1 MAKDK
6 PWCID
11 PELPLI
17 EIQKIAEIWI
27 DELEAVHQLVST
39 EEWGDI
45 IDAVD
50 ADNIPDNI
58 KTKPATLVDTS
69 NGLYGTSQLTFEL
82 MTGKDLRVDGM
93 FGKHYLETTVLKKI
107 YSSNSEHLSKLKTL
121 YQSLLGQH
129 GLDSGAVLAAEA
141 VEITEEDRIRGSFEV
156 PDEFYY
162 EENKKY
168 LKTFWGTDGYT
179 SYTVADFQKV
189 VSLIRTNP
197 PATVTSEFT
206 SLLSMLDNGLQLNFS
221 FIQCVP
227 SLTEYLK
234 DYYNQE
240 LQKLAYYKL
249 QDAEFETLV
258 KQAKAISSFD
268 DFVNLFSGV
277 DPELL
282 DNLKNKI
289 QQSIRQQ
296 VVEAFADN
304 LIYSE
309 QCFMLTNLSHLIK
322 YKKKLPLSFPLP
334 YSSLQADKNQDLC
347 GVSKAAEQSSKNNP
361 LMIQGQPFSFMNKLA
376 VEPTQQALFDIM
388 PHELSSLTPNIRL
401 FKVVTDKKNNEE
413 KEIPIT
419 FEISTISPRSEE
431 GLYFSQRGTGVGL
444 KSFKFSYDGTDP
456 FSAKKAISADLS
468 IFASSF
474 NDLLRIRNEGSDQ
487 YRYTDLALKTGTK
500 KDKSTLTDLERENLD
515 KLNFRLKVVVQ
526 WSASKEGMRSIK
538 RPEIKDALYDSAIT
552 LYLTP
557 VIHTFDF
564 DEQGSVVFN
573 ISYQA
578 YIEDF
583 FTNEN
588 FNVFSQLN
596 MIKEG
601 RKYVLDF
608 FKDVEGCDLLSKEFK
623 EFQKFDSAFILDQ
636 NRKALNSIISN
647 LHSRKNIHYLNMS
660 YDEISE
666 WKKNPSGFKLKKIP
680 ISNSATGNA
689 AAMVD
694 AAVASGVYG
703 YTAGEIEDA
712 VEEIRASLVAN
723 SQENQNIPFFYL
735 SDLISVVMN
744 MIEDQL
750 LIFDEKDI
758 FVDSYIN
765 QLDKFGRNAQLKEY
779 ISKKYEEE
787 MPEKKF
793 GNIQQFKKMRIVLGP
808 LEISKISNE
817 KTTNQICTIGDIPI
831 SLNYFID
838 FLSDKVIARDLSHYP
853 ISKFVKDIINQLLK
867 EFINSEDCSGANTSQ
882 RVSVNSTTVVGY
894 NTRVWGLDTITELC
908 SSYAGKHFQKGVLI
922 LDQLQ
927 GDVFPLVKISGDR
940 SNPNTNKGIEMM
952 TNFYVFSAGRTY
964 PTDKFIG
971 NRAIDASAGIFH
983 YILGQDKGI
992 VKNIK
997 LQKTNTP
1004 GLKEVR
1010 FEQEGYAGL
1019 EQLREVY
1026 NVAIDCYLNPQ
1037 TFPGT
1042 YIYIPPEGFSPS
1054 SVFDLLLDD
1063 NGNKM
1068 DLTKFGI
1075 GGYYMITK
1083 TTHQIAPGVGDTSIE
1098 AAWVASKDGKYGKLD
1113 SGNAEKRGE
1122 GEGTEKVKKCK
1133 INSSETGR

>member
-1 MAKDK
+1 MPGKHSGFKMYGKSPMMKKLIDKQHNLPEELKEPGTDLLISELWLHTAVKDGGGLTNQLFRETDGT
-6 PWCID
+6 IRAL
-11 PELPLI
+11 EGGLI
-17 EIQKIAEIWI
+17 NDIQSNLQQIFEWI
-27 DELEAVHQLVST
+27 RANNSSF
-39 EEWGDI
+39 
-45 IDAVD
+45 
-50 ADNIPDNI
+50 
-58 KTKPATLVDTS
+58 VDT
-69 NGLYGTSQLTFEL
+69 
-82 MTGKDLRVDGM
+82 
-93 FGKHYLETTVLKKI
+93 LEDPYIDVFN
-107 YSSNSEHLSKLKTL
+107 SSNFGLS
-121 YQSLLGQH
+121 
-129 GLDSGAVLAAEA
+129 V
-141 VEITEEDRIRGSFEV
+141 
-156 PDEFYY
+156 
-162 EENKKY
+162 
-168 LKTFWGTDGYT
+168 
-179 SYTVADFQKV
+179 
-189 VSLIRTNP
+189 
-197 PATVTSEFT
+197 SEFT
-206 SLLSMLDNGLQLNFS
+206 NFIAILQKATGVSELIEAFTNLKADLDFIKNLLSEIS
-221 FIQCVP
+221 
-227 SLTEYLK
+227 SSK
-234 DYYNQE
+234 DFAGWANQE
-240 LQKLAYYKL
+240 YSEQIALLSVYAEDPGIIDRLISNTKSAETTTEVLIGITAAIVGEDGKQKRKIR
-249 QDAEFETLV
+249 E
-258 KQAKAISSFD
+258 KAA
-268 DFVNLFSGV
+268 L
-277 DPELL
+277 E
-282 DNLKNKI
+282 I
-289 QQSIRQQ
+289 QQEVQEIL
-296 VVEAFADN
+296 ADN

-322 YKKKLPLSFPLP
+322 YKKNLPLSFPLP

-347 GVSKAAEQSSKNNP
+347 GISKAVESSNKNNP
-361 LMIQGQPFSFMNKLA
+361 LLIQGQPFSFINKMA

-401 FKVVTDKKNNEE
+401 FKVVTDKKDNKE

-419 FEISTISPRSEE
+419 FEISTISPRIED
-431 GLYFSQRGTGVGL
+431 GVYLSQRGTGVGL

-474 NDLLRIRNEGSDQ
+474 DDLLKIRNEGPKQ

-500 KDKSTLTDLERENLD
+500 KDESTLTDLERENLD

-564 DEQGSVVFN
+564 DDQGAVVFN

-623 EFQKFDSAFILDQ
+623 EFQKFDSDFILNQ

-647 LHSRKNIHYLNMS
+647 LHARKNIYYLNMS
-660 YDEISE
+660 YGEIAK
-666 WKKNPSGFKLKKIP
+666 WKKNPSAFKLEKIP
-680 ISNSATGNA
+680 ISDSATDDV

-694 AAVASGVYG
+694 AAVAAGIEG
-703 YTAGEIEDA
+703 IDQEDLKETA
-712 VEEIRASLVAN
+712 EEIRASLVAN

-735 SDLISVVMN
+735 SDLVSVVMN

-750 LIFDEKDI
+750 LIFDDQDI
-758 FVDSYIN
+758 FIEAYLD
-765 QLDKFGRNAQLKEY
+765 QLEQFGQNSKLKQY

-838 FLSDKVIARDLSHYP
+838 FLSDKVIARDISHYP
-853 ISKFVKDIINQLLK
+853 ISKFIKDIINQLIK
-867 EFINSEDCSGANTSQ
+867 EFINSEDCSGGNTSQ
-882 RVSVNSTTVVGY
+882 RVSINSTTLVGY
-894 NTRVWGLDTITELC
+894 NRLENGIDTITDLC
-908 SSYAGKHFQKGVLI
+908 LGYLENPKSVSEYYGDYFQKGVFNI
-922 LDQLQ
+922 SNITADPYNQI
-927 GDVFPLVKISGDR
+927 FPLVKISGDR

-964 PTDKFIG
+964 PIDKFVG
-971 NRAIDASAGIFH
+971 NRSIDASAGIFH

-1010 FEQEGYAGL
+1010 FEQEGYEGL

-1042 YIYIPPEGFSPS
+1042 YIYIPPEGFSPT
-1054 SVFDLLLDD
+1054 SVSNVLLDD
-1063 NGNKM
+1063 NGNKI

-1098 AAWVASKDGKYGKLD
+1098 AAWVASKDGKYGKKD
-1113 SGNAEKRGE
+1113 TGNAEKRGE

>member
-1 MAKDK
+1 MAIDVNGFIISSENLVELRNSIVEALQNNHTTTLEEWDQVYNLEEYPDLPEELKDPGADLLTSELWLHTAAKDGGSVANTLFRETDGT
-6 PWCID
+6 IRALD
-11 PELPLI
+11 SLLI
-17 EIQKIAEIWI
+17 NNIQSNLQQIFEWI
-27 DELEAVHQLVST
+27 E
-39 EEWGDI
+39 
-45 IDAVD
+45 
-50 ADNIPDNI
+50 DNNSSF
-58 KTKPATLVDTS
+58 VDTLEDPYINVFGS
-69 NGLYGTSQLTFEL
+69 GNFGLS
-82 MTGKDLRVDGM
+82 V
-93 FGKHYLETTVLKKI
+93 
-107 YSSNSEHLSKLKTL
+107 
-121 YQSLLGQH
+121 
-129 GLDSGAVLAAEA
+129 
-141 VEITEEDRIRGSFEV
+141 
-156 PDEFYY
+156 
-162 EENKKY
+162 
-168 LKTFWGTDGYT
+168 
-179 SYTVADFQKV
+179 
-189 VSLIRTNP
+189 
-197 PATVTSEFT
+197 SEFANFIT
-206 SLLSMLDNGLQLNFS
+206 ILQKAAGAQELLESFDNLKADLDFIKSLLSEINSFGDVTGWASQEYAEQIGLLS
-221 FIQCVP
+221 VY
-227 SLTEYLK
+227 TEDPGFFDRLISNTK
-234 DYYNQE
+234 SAKTKVEVLLGIGAAILGEDSK
-240 LQKLAYYKL
+240 QKQKIR
-249 QDAEFETLV
+249 E
-258 KQAKAISSFD
+258 KAA
-268 DFVNLFSGV
+268 L
-277 DPELL
+277 E
-282 DNLKNKI
+282 I
-289 QQSIRQQ
+289 QQEVQEIL
-296 VVEAFADN
+296 ADN
-304 LIYSE
+304 LIFSE

-322 YKKKLPLSFPLP
+322 YKKNLPPSFPLP
-334 YSSLQADKNQDLC
+334 YSSLQVNKNQDLC
-347 GVSKAAEQSSKNNP
+347 GVSKAVDSSDKNNP
-361 LMIQGQPFSFMNKLA
+361 ILIQGQPFSFMNKLA

-401 FKVVTDKKNNEE
+401 FKVVTDKNNNEE

-419 FEISTISPRSEE
+419 FEISTISPRLEE
-431 GLYFSQRGTGVGL
+431 GIYFSQRGTGVGL

-474 NDLLRIRNEGSDQ
+474 NDLLRIRNEGPNQ

-500 KDKSTLTDLERENLD
+500 KDQSTLTDLERENLD

-538 RPEIKDALYDSAIT
+538 RQEIKDALYDSAIT

-564 DEQGSVVFN
+564 DDQGSVVFN

-601 RKYVLDF
+601 RKFVLDF
-608 FKDVEGCDLLSKEFK
+608 FKDEKGCDLLSKEFK
-623 EFQKFDSAFILDQ
+623 EFQKFDSNFILNQ

-647 LHSRKNIHYLNMS
+647 LHNRKSIHYLNMS
-660 YDEISE
+660 YSEIAK
-666 WKKNPSGFKLKKIP
+666 WKKNPSAFKIEKIP
-680 ISNSATGNA
+680 ISDFATGNA
-689 AAMVD
+689 AAMID
-694 AAVASGVYG
+694 AAVG
-703 YTAGEIEDA
+703 AGIENFDSEA
-712 VEEIRASLVAN
+712 IEESLGAIRTSLVAN

-735 SDLISVVMN
+735 SDLISVIMN
-744 MIEDQL
+744 LIEDQL
-750 LIFDEKDI
+750 SIFDEEDI
-758 FVDSYIN
+758 FVENYLD
-765 QLDKFGRNAQLKEY
+765 QLGEFGSNAKLKEY

-787 MPEKKF
+787 IADKKYA
-793 GNIQQFKKMRIVLGP
+793 NIKQFQKMRIVLGP

-817 KTTNQICTIGDIPI
+817 KTTNDICTIGDVPI

-838 FLSDKVIARDLSHYP
+838 FLSDKVIARDILHYP
-853 ISKFVKDIINQLLK
+853 ISKFIKDVINQLLK

-894 NTRVWGLDTITELC
+894 NAEEGGLDTVTELC
-908 SSYAGKHFQKGVLI
+908 SKYTKEISKTNGEYFQKGVLV

-927 GDVFPLVKISGDR
+927 GDVFPLIKISGDR

-952 TNFYVFSAGRTY
+952 TNFYIFSAGRTY
-964 PTDKFIG
+964 PVDKFVG
-971 NRAIDASAGIFH
+971 KRAIDASAGIFH
-983 YILGQDKGI
+983 YILGQDRGI

-1054 SVFDLLLDD
+1054 SISDLLLDN
-1063 NGNKM
+1063 NGDKI

-1083 TTHQIAPGVGDTSIE
+1083 TSHEIAPGVGNTSIE
-1098 AAWVASKDGKYGKLD
+1098 AAWVASKDGKYGKKD
-1113 SGNAEKRGE
+1113 SGEPDKRGE
-1122 GEGTEKVKKCK
+1122 GEGTEKIKKCK
-1133 INSSETGR
+1133 ISSSQIGR